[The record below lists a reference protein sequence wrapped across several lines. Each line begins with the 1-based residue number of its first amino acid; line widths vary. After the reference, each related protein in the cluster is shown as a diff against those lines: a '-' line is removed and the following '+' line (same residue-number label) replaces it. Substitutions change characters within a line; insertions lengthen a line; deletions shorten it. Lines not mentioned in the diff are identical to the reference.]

1 MSWRR
6 SVRYQLCFLR
16 LQYADSR
23 SNIHYVPGNG
33 YFSIIKQRNQ
43 FLVRHAA
50 HLPTELRGSSRNPY
64 GMISIK
70 GTAQTLAHAMAMG
83 DRLVESYV
91 PRTLHAK

>member
-1 MSWRR
+1 M
-6 SVRYQLCFLR
+6 
-16 LQYADSR
+16 LQYADLR
-23 SNIHYVPGNG
+23 SNIPRASGNG

-50 HLPTELRGSSRNPY
+50 QLPTELRGKSRNPY
-64 GMISIK
+64 GMISVK

-91 PRTLHAK
+91 PRTLHPK